1 MSWEFDILYELQS
14 IHNPVLD
21 AVMAFITHFGDKGL
35 FWIALSL
42 AILIFRKD
50 KGMGITAVAALASE
64 ALICNLIIKPLVAR
78 QRPCWID
85 DTVALLIS
93 SPHDYSF
100 PSGHT
105 SASFA
110 VATAIF
116 LWDKKWG
123 TLALIWAGLIAFSR
137 MYLFVHFPTDVLVG
151 LVIGVLMAVI
161 SWYIVKQF
169 YHSES
174 DVYIKH

>member
-1 MSWEFDILYELQS
+1 MGGLL
-14 IHNPVLD
+14 
-21 AVMAFITHFGDKGL
+21 AFRDKGL

>member
-1 MSWEFDILYELQS
+1 MSWEFDILYALQS

-78 QRPCWID
+78 QRPCWIY

-100 PSGHT
+100 PINLYAYT
-105 SASFA
+105 PSAQISN
-110 VATAIF
+110 
-116 LWDKKWG
+116 
-123 TLALIWAGLIAFSR
+123 TLNFSWININGLIKSVCINN
-137 MYLFVHFPTDVLVG
+137 LVL
-151 LVIGVLMAVI
+151 
-161 SWYIVKQF
+161 YDF
-169 YHSES
+169 HSIE
-174 DVYIKH
+174 HTC